1 VVIRPSINFRDGSVI
16 NNDIIKF
23 KRYLM
28 DIPFN
33 NSYTLA
39 LLHLVPAEFNK
50 VIDDSVWKSINNELI
65 RKDVILGFASLYL
78 LIKSYSA
85 ATVTCEISQLCYG
98 GIIRSVALGSTDGIC
113 TWKCEVIVM
122 CQNLLVPVGRIT
134 LGRIFNVLG
143 SVVDSYVEL
152 AQSCRFNNVSN
163 THYKNNGLEI
173 IKEDYDLN
181 VVHCNKLSM
190 GSNDSSFN
198 KHIEGSLDSIS
209 KVSASFSY
217 LSLYINNN
225 SISYNVTPVLA
236 LESSSEEKVNFKDI
250 IILDN
255 ISSTVEAYL
264 NTISNLFYSKDNLY
278 SNVKTVHNVP
288 VSMLNLNV
296 SVELFETGIKVIDL
310 LTPYRKGGKIGL
322 FGGAGVGK
330 TVVIMELIRNLAI
343 EHGGLSLFAGVGE
356 RTREGCDLYCE
367 MQESGIITVSPS
379 DYVSDE
385 NNSETHY
392 DPSFA
397 SNGSEVVL
405 VFGQMNETPGARMR
419 VAHSALAMAE
429 YFRDAFKGD
438 VLIFVDN
445 VFRFLQAGSE
455 VSTLLG
461 RMPSAVGYQPT
472 LASEMGAFQER
483 VCGIE
488 SNKSQCSITSIQ
500 AIYVPADDLTDP
512 APVVIF
518 SHLDAVT
525 VLDRKLASK
534 GIYPAV
540 DPFNSTSK
548 MLELAYLSEDHYRCA
563 IKVKQVL
570 QRYKELQDLIA
581 ILGLEELSED
591 DKVLVERARKVER
604 FLSQPFFVA
613 EIFTRIEG
621 RYVSLKECLKGFTN
635 IINGDLD
642 SISEGSFYMK
652 GGMSDVL
659 K

>member
-1 VVIRPSINFRDGSVI
+1 MVIRPSINFRDGSVI
-16 NNDIIKF
+16 INDIIKF

-198 KHIEGSLDSIS
+198 KYIEGSLDSIS

-225 SISYNVTPVLA
+225 SISYNITPVLA

-250 IILDN
+250 ITLDN

>member
-1 VVIRPSINFRDGSVI
+1 
-16 NNDIIKF
+16 
-23 KRYLM
+23 M

-181 VVHCNKLSM
+181 IVHCNKLSM
-190 GSNDSSFN
+190 GSNDNSFN
-198 KHIEGSLDSIS
+198 KHIEGSLGSIS

-217 LSLYINNN
+217 LSLYVNNN

-236 LESSSEEKVNFKDI
+236 LESSSEEKVNFKDV